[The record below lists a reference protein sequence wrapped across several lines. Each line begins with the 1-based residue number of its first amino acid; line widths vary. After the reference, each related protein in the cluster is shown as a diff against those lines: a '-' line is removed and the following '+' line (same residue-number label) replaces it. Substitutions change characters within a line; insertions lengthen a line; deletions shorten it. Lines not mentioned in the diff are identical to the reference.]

1 MTETNEFYQQIEQQ
15 HQQLDSVLQAFDDGH
30 DVESFLMTRAVAHEA
45 QQQIFGTI
53 SGSITPNGLNGI
65 LQSVYYT
72 SKNDKEKLSDFINVI
87 VMNTQLMLQAIEA
100 DEIAKEMDEDE
111 DIREFKPIDKDE
123 K

>member
-1 MTETNEFYQQIEQQ
+1 MTKTNEFYQQIEQQ
-15 HQQLDSVLQAFDDGH
+15 HQQLDSVLQAFDDGR
-30 DVESFLMTRAVAHEA
+30 DVESFLMTRAVEHDT

-53 SGSITPNGLNGI
+53 SGSISPNGLNGI
-65 LQSVYYT
+65 LQSVYHT

-100 DEIAKEMDEDE
+100 DEIAKEMDEDQ
-111 DIREFKPIDKDE
+111 DVREFKPIDKDE